1 VTFADLPARLE
12 ATLRAR
18 PPGVAAEWTARP
30 AAVLVPLIFD
40 DDRWKLLFTRRTET
54 VETHRGQV
62 SFPGGRIEPGDA
74 DAVAAALR
82 ETEEEIGIRPE
93 DVRLLGRMDALLT
106 VTQYLITPIVGVVP
120 WPYPLRPDPIE
131 VAGVF
136 SIPLDWLADPVNF
149 EEKTRPALAGGPDVP
164 VYHYAPY
171 QGNVLWGASAR
182 ITLDLLGLL
191 GLRPA
196 KESS

>member
-1 VTFADLPARLE
+1 VTIGDLPDRLE
-12 ATLRAR
+12 ATLRGR
-18 PPGVAAEWTARP
+18 SPGVVAEWSARP
-30 AAVLVPLIFD
+30 AAVLVPFILEGG
-40 DDRWKLLFTRRTET
+40 RWHLLFTRRTET

-62 SFPGGRIEPGDA
+62 SFPGGRIEPGDI

-82 ETEEEIGIRPE
+82 EADEEVGIRPE
-93 DVRLLGRMDALLT
+93 DVELLGQMDALLT
-106 VTQYLITPIVGVVP
+106 VTQYLITPVVGVVP

-136 SIPLDWLADPVNF
+136 SIPLEWLADPANL
-149 EEKTRPALAGGPDVP
+149 ELSTRPALAGGPDVP

-171 QGNVLWGASAR
+171 LGNVLWGASAR

-191 GLRPA
+191 GLRA
-196 KESS
+196 A